1 MCALQAHAWSGCL
14 AQDRPTLLIS
24 HHRLEGRLVSLTK
37 PFAVLQKKKRRQG
50 HSSNAQE
57 GECEQRL
64 ESSPVRFVRP
74 GAAEGFHLDG
84 ENDDDDEGP
93 ASPSMARKRARKD
106 VLLTPHKVARADK
119 AATIA
124 ASSSPLPRPPMRGS
138 ELDFSSP
145 LPKPRAVP
153 LDVGPAADGDEAGQQ
168 EWLHRQ
174 STSTYFEVVCIIRKK
189 ILFSKRPEP
198 VVRLDGEGGEK
209 ARLALG
215 LARAETSL
223 L

>member
-1 MCALQAHAWSGCL
+1 M
-14 AQDRPTLLIS
+14 
-24 HHRLEGRLVSLTK
+24 SLTK

-50 HSSNAQE
+50 HSSNGQKE
-57 GECEQRL
+57 ECGQRL
-64 ESSPVRFVRP
+64 DSSPVRFVRP
-74 GAAEGFHLDG
+74 GSAEEFPSDG
-84 ENDDDDEGP
+84 ENDDDDDEGP

-106 VLLTPHKVARADK
+106 VLLTPHKVSRTDRT
-119 AATIA
+119 ATIA

-168 EWLHRQ
+168 DWLHRQ